1 MSSCLWVY
9 GGASGL
15 RLSMRNAGKFCAEL
29 NNVPSTCLFHY
40 VIFAVDIH
48 RTSQVP
54 VKVQT
59 GTSETFK
66 GLE

>member
-1 MSSCLWVY
+1 
-9 GGASGL
+9 
-15 RLSMRNAGKFCAEL
+15 MRNAGKFCAEL
-29 NNVPSTCLFHY
+29 NSVPFTCLFHY
-40 VIFAVDIH
+40 VTFAVDIH
-48 RTSQVP
+48 RTSQVH